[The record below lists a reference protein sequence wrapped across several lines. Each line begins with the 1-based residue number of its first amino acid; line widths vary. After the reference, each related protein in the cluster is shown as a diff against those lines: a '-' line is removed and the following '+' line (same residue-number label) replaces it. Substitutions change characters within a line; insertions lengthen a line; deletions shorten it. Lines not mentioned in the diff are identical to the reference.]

1 MRTIGSSV
9 AIIDYTR
16 TILYIIIIL
25 IKTVIKLVINTIIS
39 NNTRGILKFYIF
51 KIYLF
56 VYNT

>member
-9 AIIDYTR
+9 AIIEYTR

-39 NNTRGILKFYIF
+39 NNTQGILKFCIF